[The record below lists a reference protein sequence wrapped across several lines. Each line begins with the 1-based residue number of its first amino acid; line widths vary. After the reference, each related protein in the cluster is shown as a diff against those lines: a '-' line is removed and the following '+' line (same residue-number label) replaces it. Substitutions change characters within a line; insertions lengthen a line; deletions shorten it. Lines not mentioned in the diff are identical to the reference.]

1 MHCNCRGLFIFK
13 LIISPFSLNS
23 TLKIPNSYVPMYT
36 WEQDQVTFRP
46 FSGVGC
52 SAECGMWASEA
63 GDDWGCMLQG
73 NDVTMSHEVENIFTY
88 RYNRQRIISNH

>member
-1 MHCNCRGLFIFK
+1 MHCNCRGLFVFK

-23 TLKIPNSYVPMYT
+23 TLKIPNSYVPMYS

-52 SAECGMWASEA
+52 SAECGMSASEA
-63 GDDWGCMLQG
+63 GDDWVCSAGCKVM
-73 NDVTMSHEVENIFTY
+73 MS
-88 RYNRQRIISNH
+88 